1 MDTLGI
7 PERSFYRYLSQA
19 YEHDRQL
26 LQEQDKNNLALELWI
41 LHERLTNAYRRL
53 VLIASNEEEE
63 EDISAKDR
71 INAETAAACEV
82 ALAITK
88 LAFEGPIILKGF
100 RSLSLCKDVPR
111 FTEILKAQ
119 DAHEPINMTRSNPT
133 ELKKIHVF

>member
-41 LHERLTNAYRRL
+41 LHERLTNAYRYL
-53 VLIASNEEEE
+53 VLIASNKE
-63 EDISAKDR
+63 EDISVKDR
-71 INAETAAACEV
+71 INAEAAAACEV

-111 FTEILKAQ
+111 FIEILKAQ